1 MGTRVGGVHTTILR
15 DRNRRERLEICQS
28 SSWPGSTRRFT
39 LKTVRRGDRA
49 PILTPRRAECGRPR
63 ASPTFAH
70 ERIRARHRVDVQ
82 GSPQRA
88 RSDPA
93 GRVSPALDVMADAP
107 KAVTTV
113 AKGSYDEVVVHPLVL
128 LSVVDHFRRC
138 DEVRRRRR
146 RATTTTT
153 TTTTTTRDAGS
164 RARDAGRRGTTR
176 DARDARD
183 RGSLPSR
190 EF

>member
-1 MGTRVGGVHTTILR
+1 M
-15 DRNRRERLEICQS
+15 RLSID
-28 SSWPGSTRRFT
+28 
-39 LKTVRRGDRA
+39 RRGRRRDA
-49 PILTPRRAECGRPR
+49 ARRARGRDSTTPMSTPAPSDGATAVAPR
-63 ASPTFAH
+63 AA
-70 ERIRARHRVDVQ
+70 
-82 GSPQRA
+82 
-88 RSDPA
+88 PA
-93 GRVSPALDVMADAP
+93 SA
-107 KAVTTV
+107 
-113 AKGSYDEVVVHPLVL
+113 SEVVVHPLVL

-146 RATTTTT
+146 RATTTT